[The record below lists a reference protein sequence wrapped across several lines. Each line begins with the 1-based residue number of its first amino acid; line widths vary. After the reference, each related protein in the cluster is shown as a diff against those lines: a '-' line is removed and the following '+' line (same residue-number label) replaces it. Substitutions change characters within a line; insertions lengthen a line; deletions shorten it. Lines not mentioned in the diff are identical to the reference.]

1 MDVQFHPFLSV
12 FQPEEPIHQS
22 MTEQQKS
29 PLVLVA
35 DDENHTTLMLKRI
48 FERHGYRVETA
59 QDGISAL
66 SSAQRM
72 VPDLILLDIQ
82 MPGMNG
88 FEVLRVLRDSPVTKN
103 IPTILVTA
111 KAREASDVAHGLN
124 LGADDYIYK
133 PFDPRELVARAES
146 KMKARHLEETLHR
159 RTQELQ
165 ALLRVGEELNNAL
178 AVDDLLNLVLFLSL
192 DLLPC
197 CLAAIYQINEIG
209 ELARFRAE
217 TKGDYRAFD
226 FNHMDAF
233 ERFLIRRRPTL
244 WPADPPLAEGFPYG
258 MAVPLQHGERLLGVL
273 MVAGDLVTYDE
284 NHMSLFKGIGRQAA
298 LALRNAELYEIQ
310 ANYAL
315 HLEDMVAARTKELQ
329 SAQQMLVRSEKLA
342 SIGHLAASI
351 AHEINNPLQPIR
363 IHLEHMIEDARDQ
376 VPPDLIAITSIQE
389 SIERIT
395 RIVSQLLEFA
405 GRRSSTELVQFLDL
419 RKTLETV
426 INLNLRLF
434 EQGGVSIQAEIA
446 DLPLIYGSKDQ
457 LEQVFMNLALNAH
470 AAMQA
475 GGTLTIRAWRDNGQV
490 VIQFQDTGCGIPP
503 EQINN
508 VFDPFFSTKPNGTG
522 LGLFVSYGIIQ
533 NHHGTIEV
541 ESEPD
546 SGTIFTIRLPVDA
559 QPN

>member
-1 MDVQFHPFLSV
+1 MAENSNA
-12 FQPEEPIHQS
+12 
-22 MTEQQKS
+22 

-35 DDENHTTLMLKRI
+35 DDESQTMFMLRHI
-48 FERHGYRVETA
+48 FERDGYRVEWA
-59 QDGISAL
+59 NDGASAL
-66 SSAQRM
+66 ALAQRL
-72 VPDLILLDIQ
+72 VPDLIMLDIQ

-88 FEVLRVLRDSPVTKN
+88 FEVLRALRSSPVTTG
-103 IPTILVTA
+103 IPTILMTA
-111 KAREASDVAHGLN
+111 KAREPADIAYGLD
-124 LGADDYIYK
+124 LGADDYLYK

-146 KMKARHLEETLHR
+146 KIKARHLEEKLHR

-178 AVDDLLNLVLFLSL
+178 AVGDLLDLVLFLSL

-197 CLAAIYQINEIG
+197 RMAAIYHLDTAEKLEHFHIQASSG
-209 ELARFRAE
+209 CDVSGFDRDSTLKRFLARMR
-217 TKGDYRAFD
+217 
-226 FNHMDAF
+226 
-233 ERFLIRRRPTL
+233 
-244 WPADPPLAEGFPYG
+244 PPLPPGDTPLTDLFPNE
-258 MAVPLQHGERLLGVL
+258 MAVPLQHGDRLLGVL
-273 MVAGDLVTYDE
+273 LVAGDTVVYDE
-284 NHMSLFKGIGRQAA
+284 NHMGLFKGIGRQAA

-315 HLEDMVAARTKELQ
+315 HLEDMVAARTNELQ

-363 IHLEHMIEDARDQ
+363 IHLEHMIEDVRDNQ
-376 VPPDLIAITSIQE
+376 PLDLRAITSIQE

-405 GRRSSTELVQFLDL
+405 GRRSPTEVVRFLDL

-434 EQGGVSIQAEIA
+434 EQDGFLIKSEIT
-446 DLPLIYGSKDQ
+446 DLPPIYGSKDQ

-470 AAMQA
+470 AAMEH
-475 GGTLTIRAWRDNGQV
+475 GTLTIRAWAARDEV
-490 VIQFQDTGCGIPP
+490 VIQFQDTGSGIPP

-508 VFDPFFSTKPNGTG
+508 IFDPFFSTKPNGTG
-522 LGLFVSYGIIQ
+522 LGLFVSYSIIQ
-533 NHHGTIEV
+533 NHHGTITV
-541 ESEPD
+541 ESTVNA
-546 SGTIFTIRLPVDA
+546 GTTFTVRLPIDA
-559 QPN
+559 QPG

>member
-1 MDVQFHPFLSV
+1 MAENP
-12 FQPEEPIHQS
+12 
-22 MTEQQKS
+22 KA

-35 DDENHTTLMLKRI
+35 DDEYHTTFMLQRI
-48 FERHGYRVETA
+48 FERDGYRVECTN
-59 QDGISAL
+59 DGVSAL
-66 SSAQRM
+66 ALAQRL

-88 FEVLRVLRDSPVTKN
+88 FEVLRALRENPVTMG

-111 KAREASDVAHGLN
+111 KAREPADVAHGLN
-124 LGADDYIYK
+124 LGADDYLYK

-146 KMKARHLEETLHR
+146 KMKAHYLEEKLHR

-178 AVDDLLNLVLFLSL
+178 AVEDLLDLVLFLSL

-197 CLAAIYQINEIG
+197 RMAAIYQLDASETL
-209 ELARFRAE
+209 ERFRVQASS
-217 TKGDYRAFD
+217 GYDASDFDRASVLKQFLSRGHPLLWSD
-226 FNHMDAF
+226 EAPLMDK
-233 ERFLIRRRPTL
+233 
-244 WPADPPLAEGFPYG
+244 FPNG
-258 MAVPLQHGERLLGVL
+258 MAMPLQHGDRLLGVL
-273 MVAGDLVTYDE
+273 LVAGDAVAYDD

-310 ANYAL
+310 TNYAQ
-315 HLEDMVAARTKELQ
+315 HLEDMVAARTRELQ

-363 IHLEHMIEDARDQ
+363 IHLEHMIEDVRDNE
-376 VPPDLIAITSIQE
+376 PLDLRAITSIQE

-405 GRRSSTELVQFLDL
+405 GRRGPTEVVQFLDP
-419 RKTLETV
+419 RKILESV
-426 INLNLRLF
+426 ISLNLKLF
-434 EQGGVSIQAEIA
+434 EQNDFAIRSEIA

-470 AAMQA
+470 AAMEPPGA
-475 GGTLTIRAWRDNGQV
+475 LTVRAWAETAEV
-490 VIQFQDTGCGIPP
+490 VIQFQDTGSGIPLD
-503 EQINN
+503 QINN
-508 VFDPFFSTKPNGTG
+508 IFDPFFSTKPNGTG

-541 ESEPD
+541 ESTVNV
-546 SGTIFTIRLPVDA
+546 GTTFTVRLPIDP
-559 QPN
+559 QPE